1 MNNLLI
7 SAPTKAYI
15 QAEEA
20 FEGSFTSLVLLGVIY
35 CILVLA

>member
-1 MNNLLI
+1 MYDLLPA
-7 SAPTKAYI
+7 STKVYI

-35 CILVLA
+35 CIFVLA